1 MKRKIIVIS
10 LLVIIA
16 SLSIATV
23 SNAAIQIKPTQANI
37 HTNITASNAYQY
49 CYDMRNASSSLGV
62 NNLDPHLTLNK
73 DWGAAAYL
81 AISAYGTTRSAYP
94 TSVSIDGYGYRST
107 TGNVTGVMNMHKR
120 IYTASVVE
128 NATDLTNLTNI
139 VNNKN
144 TKYVEIIPKSNLAA
158 ATKGYAFEETRGWY
172 GSNGV
177 NPSGYSTIER
187 NNGILTTQAGTGI
200 SMNDISFRPVI
211 WNK

>member
-10 LLVIIA
+10 ILAIIA
-16 SLSIATV
+16 SLAVATV
-23 SNAAIQIKPTQANI
+23 SNAAIQIKPTQSNR

-81 AISAYGTTRSAYP
+81 AISAYGTTRNNSG
-94 TSVSIDGYGYRST
+94 TSVTIDAYGYFST
-107 TGNVTGVMNMHKR
+107 TGNVTGVMNMKNR
-120 IYTASVVE
+120 IFTSSVIE
-128 NATDLTNLTNI
+128 NATDLTYLSNI

-144 TKYVEIIPKSNLAA
+144 TKYVEIIPTSNLVA

-172 GSNGV
+172 GSYGV
-177 NPSGYSTIER
+177 NPSGYSSIER
-187 NNGILTTQAGTGI
+187 VDILATVANNGSSYAVT
-200 SMNDISFRPVI
+200 SFRPVI